1 MSERVLF
8 HIQGL
13 HTLSG
18 EKGEEADKIEV
29 INVAEYDY
37 KNGVHYIRYEE
48 IMEGT
53 EGITKS
59 MVKVKPG
66 SVEVVKRGTVNN
78 IMLFETGK
86 LNESLMLIPE
96 GELQVGVKT
105 SSVEMTEDESGLHIR
120 IQYAMMMDYVTVAE
134 CDLTMWMEYVEK

>member
-1 MSERVLF
+1 MSKRVLF
-8 HIQGL
+8 RIQGL

-29 INVAEYDY
+29 INVAEHDY

-78 IMLFETGK
+78 TMLFETGK

-134 CDLTMWMEYVEK
+134 CDLTMRMEYVEK

>member
-1 MSERVLF
+1 MSKRVLL

-18 EKGEEADKIEV
+18 ENGGEAGKIEV
-29 INVAEYDY
+29 INVAEHDN
-37 KNGVHYIRYEE
+37 KNGIHYIRYEE
-48 IMEGT
+48 ILEGT

-66 SVEVVKRGTVNN
+66 RVEVVKRGAVNN
-78 IMLFETGK
+78 TMLFEAGK

-105 SSVEMTEDESGLHIR
+105 DSVEMTEDASGIHIR
-120 IQYAMMMDYVTVAE
+120 IRYAMMMDYVTVAE
-134 CDLTMWMEYVEK
+134 CDLTMWMEYV